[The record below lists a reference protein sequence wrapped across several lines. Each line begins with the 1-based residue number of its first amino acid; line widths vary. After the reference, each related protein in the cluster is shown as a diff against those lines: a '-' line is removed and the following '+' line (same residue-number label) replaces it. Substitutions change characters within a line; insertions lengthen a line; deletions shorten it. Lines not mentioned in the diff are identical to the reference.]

1 MAKIHHFTGFL
12 SILHEIHECMNLS
25 DYIVNDFQPF
35 HSNELLSELKEKSK
49 YQSFSHFPVTEKNGV
64 LLGCIAESDLATLQI
79 AGQTIMEHQYLVTH
93 FCASEE
99 NNWLEILPLFAENE
113 TNILPVVNRHQKY
126 VGYLDFADYL
136 NFFANTPFLKEEGT
150 YLILEKETLQFS
162 FSEMAQIIEADNG
175 KILGS
180 FVSKKNQEKTQI
192 SLKIFSENIN
202 DIIQSFRR
210 YEYHIV
216 SNHSDDTYLEDLKN
230 RSDYLQ
236 KYLNV

>member
-1 MAKIHHFTGFL
+1 
-12 SILHEIHECMNLS
+12 MNLS

-49 YQSFSHFPVTEKNGV
+49 HQSFSHLPITEKNGV
-64 LLGCIAESDLATLQI
+64 LLGCVAESDLATLEI
-79 AGQTIMEHQYLVTH
+79 ANQTIMEHRYLVTH

-126 VGYLDFADYL
+126 VGYLDLADFL

-150 YLILEKETLQFS
+150 FLILEKETLQFS
-162 FSEMAQIIEADNG
+162 FSEVAQIIEADNG

-216 SNHSDDTYLEDLKN
+216 SSHSDDTYLEDLKN